1 MKTVVS
7 DQWPVVSE
15 EKRLSPA
22 MERWRERLAA
32 GYTIRPRLRVGERGY
47 VVWGPGLFN
56 PDGAFVQNVR
66 RDVMRKLM
74 RLGILGEDGRGR
86 VDELDGVDAVAGMD
100 EDNEPS
106 AAAGEPAGS
115 GGVAR
120 DIVGRDSE

>member
-1 MKTVVS
+1 MAMTKMT
-7 DQWPVVSE
+7 
-15 EKRLSPA
+15 PA

-56 PDGAFVQNVR
+56 PEGAFVQNVR

-100 EDNEPS
+100 ECNEPGD
-106 AAAGEPAGS
+106 ATPAGDGGDA

-120 DIVGRDSE
+120 DIVGGDSE